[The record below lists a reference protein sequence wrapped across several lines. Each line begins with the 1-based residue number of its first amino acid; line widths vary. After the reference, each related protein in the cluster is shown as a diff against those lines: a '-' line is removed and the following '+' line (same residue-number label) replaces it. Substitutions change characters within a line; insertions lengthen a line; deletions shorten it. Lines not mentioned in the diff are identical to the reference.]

1 MSIEQPIQ
9 PVSLL
14 RELNLLPFPG
24 EGPIGSEPYFTGW
37 KFAPDGDGTGA
48 VGQIIQRI
56 PTPAECNGSWA
67 AYCNLPG
74 MEVGK
79 VPEGGLINI
88 GTGRLTG
95 EVTLDQMREMLTAG
109 LAKLKEYV
117 AGLEHECLRCT
128 QACDCAAILFD
139 EDGHRNF
146 CEHRCDPH
154 DIGTDVDSE

>member
-1 MSIEQPIQ
+1 MSIEQP
-9 PVSLL
+9 VSILE
-14 RELNLLPFPG
+14 ELNLLPFPDN
-24 EGPIGSEPYFTGW
+24 GPCGQEAYFTGW
-37 KFAPDGDGTGA
+37 KYAPDGDGNGA

-56 PTPAECNGSWA
+56 PCPAERNGEWA

-74 MEVGK
+74 MEIGM
-79 VPEGGLINI
+79 VPEGGILNI
-88 GTGRLTG
+88 GTERLTD
-95 EVTLDQMREMLTAG
+95 EVTLEQMRAMLFAG

-139 EDGHRNF
+139 EDGHRVF

-154 DIGTDVDSE
+154 DIGTDTDSE